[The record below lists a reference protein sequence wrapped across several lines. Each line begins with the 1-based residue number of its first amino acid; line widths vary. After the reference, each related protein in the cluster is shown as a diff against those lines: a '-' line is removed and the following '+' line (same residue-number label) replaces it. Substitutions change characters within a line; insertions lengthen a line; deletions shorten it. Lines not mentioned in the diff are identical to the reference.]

1 MGQTVQIFRTEKE
14 WFLNITLG
22 ILKYFCH
29 IASSFL
35 SALFSQ
41 IRQMTL
47 KTLGK
52 FAIKMIFE
60 HVLN

>member
-29 IASSFL
+29 IPFCT
-35 SALFSQ
+35 F
-41 IRQMTL
+41 
-47 KTLGK
+47 
-52 FAIKMIFE
+52 FANQANDIENSNCNK
-60 HVLN
+60 NDP